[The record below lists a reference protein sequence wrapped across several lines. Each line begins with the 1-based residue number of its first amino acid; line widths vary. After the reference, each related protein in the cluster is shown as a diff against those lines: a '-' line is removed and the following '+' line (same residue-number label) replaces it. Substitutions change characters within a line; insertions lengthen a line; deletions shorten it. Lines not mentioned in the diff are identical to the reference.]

1 MAVKAPK
8 PVQLGDTVT
17 YVSGDGFPKA
27 ALVIAT
33 PASLAAGTD
42 ISLAEDQVRLA
53 VYGVHSART
62 YARTAALD
70 PESGIWKRASSPAL
84 FTVPDDLSELDD
96 AADGEVSE

>member
-1 MAVKAPK
+1 MAAKKPGVK
-8 PVQLGDTVT
+8 LGDTVT
-17 YVSGDGFPKA
+17 YISGDGFPKA

-33 PASLAAGTD
+33 PESLTD
-42 ISLAEDQVRLA
+42 GADIKLAEDQARLA

-70 PESGIWKRASSPAL
+70 PASGTWKRASSPSL
-84 FTVPDDLSELDD
+84 MVVPGDLSELDQ